1 MLSNNLST
9 PRSNASS
16 LNTSKSVELPFMLSI
31 LRTLKEHFNA
41 VNKEHYNSRAPI
53 EDLFNLFQQL
63 LNNYIQ
69 LYLPVKSKQNYIK
82 ASTSITN
89 TLRDEIA
96 LFLDNNYSSSN
107 STPQHNNKA
116 NHSSHGNSSSTFLN
130 ISSESSFTLNNGCLN
145 GVDKDKFNDSF
156 LNCRELSNEDIIK
169 KIKQKIEK
177 KNIDMTIQYHTIPTC
192 PNNATIYNNSNQLI
206 YNTQSIFTPV
216 KNIKPRYYHTKHQPL
231 NSNSANIHNQKAKNN
246 NKTTKSINISIN
258 TTETPVAKH
267 NHNSSYIK
275 ERTLSMPNKKAKPI
289 SKLIHPNNKT
299 HINTSGNNRNTTL
312 GKSSTKEPA
321 VNTSPNVSSNTHTNA
336 NTNVN
341 VSMDKNKTLNNSF
354 NHPVHSHRQY
364 SVPSQSNQHDKHLRA
379 HSNTSTSVNKN
390 PKEKKEEPL
399 LTTTTLISQPN
410 PNKQTSQSDKM
421 NLSINDNSK
430 LNATFVCTTVKTG
443 NVVQKYTLNTKANQN
458 IPKASRYANCLLSKY
473 KGLIAAYNDGQ
484 VPGKK

>member
-9 PRSNASS
+9 PRSNGSS
-16 LNTSKSVELPFMLSI
+16 LNTSKSVELPFMMSI
-31 LRTLKEHFNA
+31 LRTLKEHFNT
-41 VNKEHYNSRAPI
+41 VNKEQYNNRAPI

-82 ASTSITN
+82 ATTIITN
-89 TLRDEIA
+89 SLKDDIA
-96 LFLDNNYSSSN
+96 LFLDNNYSN
-107 STPQHNNKA
+107 NNYTAHNNKT
-116 NHSSHGNSSSTFLN
+116 NYSSHCNSSSIFLN
-130 ISSESSFTLNNGCLN
+130 ISSESSFTLNNGCST
-145 GVDKDKFNDSF
+145 GIDKDKFNDSF

-177 KNIDMTIQYHTIPTC
+177 KNLDMTIQYNTLPTY
-192 PNNATIYNNSNQLI
+192 PNNTTSNNNNNNNQLI

-216 KNIKPRYYHTKHQPL
+216 KNIKPRYYHTKQQPPNL
-231 NSNSANIHNQKAKNN
+231 NSANVHNQKTKNN
-246 NKTTKSINISIN
+246 TNKTTKPINISIN
-258 TTETPVAKH
+258 TLETPIAKN

-275 ERTLSMPNKKAKPI
+275 ERTLSMPNKKTKPI
-289 SKLIHPNNKT
+289 SKLIQPNNKT
-299 HINTSGNNRNTTL
+299 QTNSNININNRNSML
-312 GKSSTKEPA
+312 IKPSTKEPTI
-321 VNTSPNVSSNTHTNA
+321 NTTSNVHSNTNTNA
-336 NTNVN
+336 N
-341 VSMDKNKTLNNSF
+341 VSIDKKNMLNHSF
-354 NHPVHSHRQY
+354 NHPVHSHRQN
-364 SVPSQSNQHDKHLRA
+364 SVPSQQNRHSNHLRTY
-379 HSNTSTSVNKN
+379 SNTSSSLNRN
-390 PKEKKEEPL
+390 LKEKKEEPL

-410 PNKQTSQSDKM
+410 ANKQVNQNDKM
-421 NLSINDNSK
+421 NISINDNSK